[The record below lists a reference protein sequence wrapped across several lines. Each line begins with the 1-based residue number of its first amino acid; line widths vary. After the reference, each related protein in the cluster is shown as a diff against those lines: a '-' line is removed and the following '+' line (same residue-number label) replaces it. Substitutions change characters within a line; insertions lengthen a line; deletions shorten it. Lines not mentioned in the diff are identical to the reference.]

1 MQGQGEEGRGVES
14 PTLQGFRGL
23 RPEKSKQGQT
33 DKKGVVLGTFSEIGG
48 AQLEERQDK
57 GKILLRVNSSEQ
69 RKEGGSKPKQI
80 IWGNIRRCKR

>member
-33 DKKGVVLGTFSEIGG
+33 DKEAVVLGTFSEIGG
-48 AQLEERQDK
+48 AQLEEEAGQGEDSFK
-57 GKILLRVNSSEQ
+57 SEQ
-69 RKEGGSKPKQI
+69 F
-80 IWGNIRRCKR
+80 